1 MGTPDKAD
9 WPEGYKLAQS
19 KSIIFRYLEF
29 YFPQEKGTNLADL
42 IPDASL

>member
-19 KSIIFRYLEF
+19 KSRYLITKIITFLNRKES
-29 YFPQEKGTNLADL
+29 T
-42 IPDASL
+42 